1 MRLEVISV
9 SNKLSK
15 WEDDTL
21 NYYLKQISSFS
32 SIAIKNIKPA
42 HGRNLDI
49 KEVQANEEKNILKR
63 IKLNSIII
71 SFDRKGKQL
80 DSLQFADLT
89 QIFLSSGKSCSLIIG
104 GSYGLSESFL
114 EKSDYVIS
122 FSALT
127 FPHKLF
133 KILLIE
139 QLYRAI
145 TIIKNKPYHK

>member
-1 MRLEVISV
+1 MRLEVISI
-9 SNKLSK
+9 SNKLTK
-15 WEDDTL
+15 WEDETL
-21 NYYLKQISSFS
+21 NFYLKQISSFVN
-32 SIAIKNIKPA
+32 INIQNIKPA
-42 HGRNLDI
+42 QGRNLDI
-49 KEVQANEEKNILKR
+49 KEVQASEEKNILKR
-63 IKLNSIII
+63 IKPNSLII
-71 SFDRKGKQL
+71 SFDRKGKQFN
-80 DSLQFADLT
+80 SLQFANLT
-89 QIFLSSGKSCSLIIG
+89 QEFWSSGKSCSLIIG

>member
-63 IKLNSIII
+63 IKPDSLII
-71 SFDRKGKQL
+71 SFDRKGKQIN
-80 DSLQFADLT
+80 SLQFADLT
-89 QIFLSSGKSCSLIIG
+89 QKLLSSGKSCSLIIG
-104 GSYGLSESFL
+104 GSHGLSESFL
-114 EKSDYVIS
+114 KKSDHVIS

-139 QLYRAI
+139 QLYRAT

>member
-1 MRLEVISV
+1 MRLEVISI
-9 SNKLSK
+9 SNKLTK
-15 WEDDTL
+15 WEDETL
-21 NYYLKQISSFS
+21 RFYLKQISSFAN
-32 SIAIKNIKPA
+32 ITIQNIKPA
-42 HGRNLDI
+42 QGRNLSI
-49 KEVQANEEKNILKR
+49 REVQTNEEKNISKR
-63 IKLNSIII
+63 IKPDSLVV

-89 QIFLSSGKSCSLIIG
+89 QKFLSSGRRCSLIIG

-114 EKSDYVIS
+114 AKSDHVIS

-139 QLYRAI
+139 QLYRSI
-145 TIIKNKPYHK
+145 TIIQNKSYHK

>member
-1 MRLEVISV
+1 MRLEVISI
-9 SNKLSK
+9 SNKLTK
-15 WEDDTL
+15 WEDETL
-21 NYYLKQISSFS
+21 RFYLKQISSFAK
-32 SIAIKNIKPA
+32 ITIQNIKPA
-42 HGRNLDI
+42 QGRNLSI
-49 KEVQANEEKNILKR
+49 REVQTNEEKNISKR
-63 IKLNSIII
+63 IKPNSLII

-89 QIFLSSGKSCSLIIG
+89 QKFLSSGRNCSLIIG

-114 EKSDYVIS
+114 AKSDHVIS

-139 QLYRAI
+139 QLYRSI
-145 TIIKNKPYHK
+145 TIIQNKSYHK

>member
-1 MRLEVISV
+1 MKLEVISI
-9 SNKLSK
+9 SNKLTK
-15 WEDDTL
+15 WEDETL
-21 NYYLKQISSFS
+21 KFYLKQISSFAN
-32 SIAIKNIKPA
+32 ITIQNIKPA
-42 HGRNLDI
+42 QGRNLSI
-49 KEVQANEEKNILKR
+49 KEVQINEEKDILKR
-63 IKLNSIII
+63 IKPNSLII

-89 QIFLSSGKSCSLIIG
+89 QKFLSSGKSCSLIIG

-114 EKSDYVIS
+114 AKSDHVIS

-139 QLYRAI
+139 QLYRSV
-145 TIIKNKPYHK
+145 TIIQNKSYHK

>member
-1 MRLEVISV
+1 MRLEVISI
-9 SNKLSK
+9 SNKLTK
-15 WEDDTL
+15 WEDETL
-21 NYYLKQISSFS
+21 NFYLKQISSFAN
-32 SIAIKNIKPA
+32 ITIQNIKPA
-42 HGRNLDI
+42 QGRNLDI
-49 KEVQANEEKNILKR
+49 KEVQAIEEKNILKR
-63 IKLNSIII
+63 IKPNSLII

-80 DSLQFADLT
+80 NSLQFASLT
-89 QIFLSSGKSCSLIIG
+89 QEFWSSGKSCSLIIG

-139 QLYRAI
+139 QLYRSI

>member
-63 IKLNSIII
+63 IKPDSLIIY
-71 SFDRKGKQL
+71 FDRKGKQI

-89 QIFLSSGKSCSLIIG
+89 QRFLTSGKNCSLIIG

-139 QLYRAI
+139 QLYRSI

>member
-63 IKLNSIII
+63 IKPDSLII
-71 SFDRKGKQL
+71 SFDRKGKQFN
-80 DSLQFADLT
+80 SLQFADLT
-89 QIFLSSGKSCSLIIG
+89 QKLLSSGKSCSLIIG
-104 GSYGLSESFL
+104 GSHGLSESFL
-114 EKSDYVIS
+114 KKSDHVIS

-139 QLYRAI
+139 QLYSAI
-145 TIIKNKPYHK
+145 TINKNKPYHK

>member
-1 MRLEVISV
+1 MRLEVISI
-9 SNKLSK
+9 SNKLTK

-21 NYYLKQISSFS
+21 RFYLKQISSFAN
-32 SIAIKNIKPA
+32 ITIQNIKPA
-42 HGRNLDI
+42 QGRNLSI
-49 KEVQANEEKNILKR
+49 REVQTNEEKNISKR
-63 IKLNSIII
+63 IKPDSLVV

-89 QIFLSSGKSCSLIIG
+89 QKFLSSGRRCSLIIG

-114 EKSDYVIS
+114 AKSDHVIS

-139 QLYRAI
+139 QLYRSV
-145 TIIKNKPYHK
+145 TIIQNKSYHK

>member
-63 IKLNSIII
+63 IKPDSLII
-71 SFDRKGKQL
+71 SFDRKGKQFN
-80 DSLQFADLT
+80 SLQFADLT
-89 QIFLSSGKSCSLIIG
+89 QKLLSSGKSCSLIIG
-104 GSYGLSESFL
+104 GSHGLSESFL
-114 EKSDYVIS
+114 KKSDHVIS

-139 QLYRAI
+139 QLYRAT